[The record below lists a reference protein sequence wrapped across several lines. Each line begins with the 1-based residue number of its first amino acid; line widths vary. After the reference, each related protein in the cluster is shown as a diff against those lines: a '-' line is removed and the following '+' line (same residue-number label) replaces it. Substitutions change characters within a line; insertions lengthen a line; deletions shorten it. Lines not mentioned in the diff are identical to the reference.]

1 MRLLVLGATGLV
13 GSHVVDLAIEDER
26 IDEVIAPVR
35 RPLPQRPGL
44 VAPRVDFKQLPE
56 VAPWWQADAA
66 ICALGT
72 TLKKAGSRGAFQRV
86 DHGYVLQAARLAQ
99 RHGTRTFVLNSAM
112 GADPGSRI
120 FYNRV
125 KGEVERD
132 LREVGFDSLTLV
144 RPGLIGGER
153 EEFRLGEHVATLVL
167 GALGRVLPRKWRIN
181 PAERIAAVMIEAAVA
196 GRAGV
201 QVVES
206 GDI

>member
-44 VAPRVDFKQLPE
+44 VAPRVDFEQLPE
-56 VAPWWQADAA
+56 VAPWWHADAA

-72 TLKKAGSRGAFQRV
+72 TLKKAGSREAFQRV
-86 DHGYVLQAARLAQ
+86 DHGYALQAARLAH

-167 GALGRVLPRKWRIN
+167 GALGPVLPRKWRIN